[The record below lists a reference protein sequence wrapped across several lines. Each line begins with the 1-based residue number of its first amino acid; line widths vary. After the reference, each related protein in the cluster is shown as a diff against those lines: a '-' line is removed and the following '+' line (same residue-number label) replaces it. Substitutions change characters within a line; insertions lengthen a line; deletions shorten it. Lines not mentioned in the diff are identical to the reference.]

1 MGERPTGRGTAR
13 ARCILE
19 ICAGAILRALLCP
32 PEKNLQSSAA
42 LLEISAA

>member
-1 MGERPTGRGTAR
+1 MGERPTGRGRAR
-13 ARCILE
+13 ARRILE
-19 ICAGAILRALLCP
+19 ICGDAIPRALLCP